1 MYENNIT
8 SLGLK
13 LAGANG
19 VQTINFRTEKRHKS
33 VLSPSAQST
42 RPCVQGFDYVASY
55 KQLRGIVDSLKNEN
69 SILHDLFLIMLE
81 SGCRVSEVLR
91 LRFCDVF
98 GINKVY
104 IRASKGSSDRIVS
117 VSGLVNKKILNRSDK
132 DLIFNYF
139 DRFFVYRFSR
149 DYIINKMD
157 SGLFFDKATKIFRYS
172 LASAVYQE
180 TENLET
186 VANLLGHKNVDN
198 ARYYI
203 FQLKGPG
210 SKFDGKKRKV

>member
-19 VQTINFRTEKRHKS
+19 VQTINFRTEKRKKS
-33 VLSPSAQST
+33 VST
-42 RPCVQGFDYVASY
+42 PTAHSIIPCVVGFDYVASY
-55 KQLRGIVDSLKNEN
+55 KQLRGVIDSLKNEN

-117 VSGLVNKKILNRSDK
+117 VSGLINKRILNRNDK
-132 DLIFNYF
+132 DLIFCYF
-139 DRFFVYRFSR
+139 DRFFIYRFSR
-149 DYIINKMD
+149 NHIVSKMD

-180 TENLET
+180 TESIET
-186 VANLLGHKNVDN
+186 VAGLLGHKNEDN

-203 FQLKGPG
+203 FQLKDSV